1 MDQILTIYPYC
12 PMADEQISS
21 LNQIVAMIDEKA
33 AKYKDEITSMP
44 EVRAKAEKKL
54 ILDLIDDGMRLAD
67 SVNPKPLDLMRDLEK
82 LRGQLSNMR

>member
-1 MDQILTIYPYC
+1 
-12 PMADEQISS
+12 
-21 LNQIVAMIDEKA
+21 MIDEKA

-67 SVNPKPLDLMRDLEK
+67 SVNPKPLDLMSDLEK
-82 LRGQLSNMR
+82 LRGQLGKVCLAPKLLMLHLQRESVNLY

>member
-1 MDQILTIYPYC
+1 
-12 PMADEQISS
+12 MADEQISS

-54 ILDLIDDGMRLAD
+54 ILDLIHDGMRLAD